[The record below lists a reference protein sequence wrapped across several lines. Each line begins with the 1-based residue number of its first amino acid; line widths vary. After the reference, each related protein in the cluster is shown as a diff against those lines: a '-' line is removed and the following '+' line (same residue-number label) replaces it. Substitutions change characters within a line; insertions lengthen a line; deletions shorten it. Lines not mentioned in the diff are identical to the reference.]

1 MEQAISDSVIEILK
15 AYGLAGLVILAL
27 GYFCLKLYN
36 RNQELNDSLN
46 ELGKEAVQA
55 NLSVT
60 NALNGMAEVNRQSN
74 SSIQTLS
81 GSLQSLD
88 GSVRQA
94 LIMGSRSNGRRSGE

>member
-1 MEQAISDSVIEILK
+1 MEQSLTDFIIEVLK

-27 GYFCLKLYN
+27 GWFCIKLYN

-46 ELGKEAVQA
+46 DLGKEAVQA

-60 NALNGMAEVNRQSN
+60 NALNTMAEVNRQTN

-81 GSLQSLD
+81 GSVQSLD
-88 GSVRQA
+88 GSVRQV
-94 LIMGSRSNGRRSGE
+94 LFMGSRNNGRRSGE